1 LHASTWLSMNGY
13 LLVISRLIPFALS
26 PVEGWTEF
34 FNSLLNLE
42 RFELLAKETTMSEPL
57 VLEVFSD
64 FVWPWC
70 YLVTG
75 RVEKL
80 KAKYDLEVKFT
91 QFPLHPETP
100 EEGTMRGPEVVAR
113 NRKMKVNM
121 DREGLPYNAE
131 RNMSYNSRLAQE
143 LSKWAEGKD
152 KADEIH
158 DALFR
163 AYFVDVKNI
172 GKVEPL
178 VEIAQGVGL
187 PADEATDVLLSRT
200 FKEAVDE
207 DWRRCAA
214 IGVNAVPTFLAG
226 KYLMVGAQPYEE
238 LERLVQHVTAADS
251 SGAS

>member
-1 LHASTWLSMNGY
+1 
-13 LLVISRLIPFALS
+13 
-26 PVEGWTEF
+26 
-34 FNSLLNLE
+34 
-42 RFELLAKETTMSEPL
+42 
-57 VLEVFSD
+57 
-64 FVWPWC
+64 
-70 YLVTG
+70 
-75 RVEKL
+75 
-80 KAKYDLEVKFT
+80 
-91 QFPLHPETP
+91 
-100 EEGTMRGPEVVAR
+100 MRGPEVVAR
-113 NRKMKVNM
+113 NSRMKVNM
-121 DREGLPYNAE
+121 DREGLPYNPE

-238 LERLVQHVTAADS
+238 LERLVQHATSADS
-251 SGAS
+251 NRPA